1 MMDFGFI
8 EAIGWRDIVLV
19 VAAVIGV
26 YLVLSVM
33 RLFQVAAKPPVAP
46 LEQQLEAS
54 GWQPLSGCWCGERA
68 ATTVPPAAPVPEF
81 GEELARFNVEVEV
94 KALRRECAQLREEL
108 ARMSEDMARL
118 KVSGNASPLYSEA
131 MVLARQGMAANGIA
145 GHCGISIGEA
155 ELVAALARGTS
166 EFERHEQGEDRDER
180 NTESG
185 NRFHG

>member
-8 EAIGWRDIVLV
+8 EGIVWRDIVLV

-33 RLFQVAAKPPVAP
+33 RLFQVAAKPPVVG
-46 LEQQLEAS
+46 LEGQLKAS
-54 GWQPLSGCWCGERA
+54 GWAPYQTTDAVILPPQELSA
-68 ATTVPPAAPVPEF
+68 ASRQEF
-81 GEELARFNVEVEV
+81 GEELARLNVEVEV

-108 ARMSEDMARL
+108 ARLSEDMARL
-118 KVSGNASPLYSEA
+118 KVTGNASPLYSEA
-131 MVLARQGMAANGIA
+131 IVLARQGMTADGIA

-155 ELVAALARGTS
+155 ELVAAMARGAS
-166 EFERHEQGEDRDER
+166 EIDRHEQGEDRDER
-180 NTESG
+180 NTGSG

>member
-8 EAIGWRDIVLV
+8 EGLAWRDIVLV

-33 RLFQVAAKPPVAP
+33 RLFQVAAKPPVVR

-54 GWQPLSGCWCGERA
+54 GWTPLQVSGA
-68 ATTVPPAAPVPEF
+68 ASAAPPATPAAARPEF

-94 KALRRECAQLREEL
+94 KALRRECAQLREEV
-108 ARMSEDMARL
+108 ARLSEDMARL
-118 KVSGNASPLYSEA
+118 KVGGNASPLYSEA

>member
-8 EAIGWRDIVLV
+8 EGIVWRDIVLV
-19 VAAVIGV
+19 LAAVIGV

-33 RLFQVAAKPPVAP
+33 RLFQVAAKPPVVG
-46 LEQQLEAS
+46 LEGQLEAS
-54 GWQPLSGCWCGERA
+54 GWEPYQRA
-68 ATTVPPAAPVPEF
+68 DAVRVPAEATPPAPAPEF

-108 ARMSEDMARL
+108 TRLSEDMARL
-118 KVSGNASPLYSEA
+118 KVTGNASPMYSEA

-155 ELVAALARGTS
+155 ELVAALARGAS
-166 EFERHEQGEDRDER
+166 EFVRHEQGEDHDER
-180 NTESG
+180 NTGSG

>member
-1 MMDFGFI
+1 MMDLGFI
-8 EAIGWRDIVLV
+8 EGLAWRDIVLV

-33 RLFQVAAKPPVAP
+33 RLFQVAAKPSVVG
-46 LEQQLEAS
+46 LEGQLNAS
-54 GWQPLSGCWCGERA
+54 GWERHPRA
-68 ATTVPPAAPVPEF
+68 DAVRMPPESTPAAPRQEF

-108 ARMSEDMARL
+108 ARLSEDMARL
-118 KVSGNASPLYSEA
+118 KVTGNASPLYSEA
-131 MVLARQGMAANGIA
+131 MVLARQGMAADGIA

-155 ELVAALARGTS
+155 ELVAAMARGAS
-166 EFERHEQGEDRDER
+166 EFDRHEQGEDHDER
-180 NTESG
+180 NTGSG

>member
-54 GWQPLSGCWCGERA
+54 GWQPLQA
-68 ATTVPPAAPVPEF
+68 AGVASAPPQLPPAAPVAEF

-118 KVSGNASPLYSEA
+118 KVGGNASPLYSEA

>member
-8 EAIGWRDIVLV
+8 EGIVWRDIVLV
-19 VAAVIGV
+19 LAAVIGV

-33 RLFQVAAKPPVAP
+33 RLFQVAAKPPVVG
-46 LEQQLEAS
+46 LEGQLEAS
-54 GWQPLSGCWCGERA
+54 GWEPYQRADAVRAPAEATPPLP
-68 ATTVPPAAPVPEF
+68 TPEF

-94 KALRRECAQLREEL
+94 KALRRECAQLREDL

-118 KVSGNASPLYSEA
+118 KVSGNASPMYSEA

>member
-8 EAIGWRDIVLV
+8 EGIVWRDIVLV

-33 RLFQVAAKPPVAP
+33 RLFQVAAKPPVVG
-46 LEQQLEAS
+46 LEGQLEAS
-54 GWQPLSGCWCGERA
+54 GWKSNSEAFGASPPPQAPLA
-68 ATTVPPAAPVPEF
+68 VPQPEF

-108 ARMSEDMARL
+108 ARMNEDMARL
-118 KVSGNASPLYSEA
+118 KVTGNASPMYSEA

-155 ELVAALARGTS
+155 ELVAALARGAS
-166 EFERHEQGEDRDER
+166 GFERHEQGEDHDER
-180 NTESG
+180 NTGSG